1 MKVKTLR
8 NSSNRMVE
16 VMIGKRESHIQLII
30 NNHTMKEEAI
40 VAEAEELLPQ
50 EEEEVAQI
58 SDSNDF

>member
-1 MKVKTLR
+1 MKAKTLR

-16 VMIGKRESHIQLII
+16 VMIGKRVSHIKLII